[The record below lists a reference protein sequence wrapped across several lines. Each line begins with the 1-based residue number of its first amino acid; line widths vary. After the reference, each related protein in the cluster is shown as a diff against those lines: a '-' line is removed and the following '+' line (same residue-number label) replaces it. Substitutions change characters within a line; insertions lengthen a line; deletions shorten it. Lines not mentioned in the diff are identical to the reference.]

1 LGHYWDSPEVSSDV
15 LATLLYDLPPAERG
29 LVQEAETLVWTFP
42 PDYLTK
48 LFAAVSDAWPKLGPR
63 SSPAP

>member
-1 LGHYWDSPEVSSDV
+1 MSSDV

-29 LVQEAETLVWTFP
+29 LVQDPDSLIWGFP

-48 LFAAVSDAWPKLGPR
+48 LFAAISTAATKLDQPR
-63 SSPAP
+63 R